1 MKLKNKLLLDVV
13 MLILLLFLM
22 AYPVTNPLIHEI
34 LGIVILICFV
44 IHHLLNRKWYQ
55 TLMKGKL
62 SLIKKVYIF
71 INFILL
77 IDILVIFLSGLTMS
91 KLLPFLN
98 FMSIG
103 MARKAHMM
111 ATYWGF
117 ILMAIH
123 LGLHLQIMLVKIK
136 KYISKQSHVVASIIS
151 FIPVL
156 LVIYG
161 IIMFIKNQWITYL
174 FLLRE
179 FIFVDPS
186 IGLMQMLIETLAVFI
201 LFATLSYLVIKTFI
215 KK

>member
-1 MKLKNKLLLDVV
+1 
-13 MLILLLFLM
+13 
-22 AYPVTNPLIHEI
+22 
-34 LGIVILICFV
+34 
-44 IHHLLNRKWYQ
+44 
-55 TLMKGKL
+55 MKGIL
-62 SLIKKVYIF
+62 SSIKKVDIF

-136 KYISKQSHVVASIIS
+136 KYISKQSHVVALIIS

>member
-1 MKLKNKLLLDVV
+1 MKLKNKLLLDIA

-34 LGIVILICFV
+34 LGIVTLICFV
-44 IHHLLNRKWYQ
+44 VHHLLNRKWYQ

-136 KYISKQSHVVASIIS
+136 KYISKQSSVVASIIS
-151 FIPVL
+151 L
-156 LVIYG
+156 S
-161 IIMFIKNQWITYL
+161 IIHI
-174 FLLRE
+174 
-179 FIFVDPS
+179 
-186 IGLMQMLIETLAVFI
+186 
-201 LFATLSYLVIKTFI
+201 
-215 KK
+215 

>member
-1 MKLKNKLLLDVV
+1 MKNKLLLDVV

>member
-22 AYPVTNPLIHEI
+22 AYPVTSPLIHEI
-34 LGIVILICFV
+34 LGIVTLICFV

-77 IDILVIFLSGLTMS
+77 IDILVIFLSG
-91 KLLPFLN
+91 LLPFLN

-136 KYISKQSHVVASIIS
+136 KYISKQSRVVASIIS

>member
-1 MKLKNKLLLDVV
+1 
-13 MLILLLFLM
+13 
-22 AYPVTNPLIHEI
+22 
-34 LGIVILICFV
+34 
-44 IHHLLNRKWYQ
+44 
-55 TLMKGKL
+55 MKGKL

-136 KYISKQSHVVASIIS
+136 KYIFKQSHVVASIIS

>member
-1 MKLKNKLLLDVV
+1 
-13 MLILLLFLM
+13 
-22 AYPVTNPLIHEI
+22 
-34 LGIVILICFV
+34 
-44 IHHLLNRKWYQ
+44 
-55 TLMKGKL
+55 MKGKL

>member
-22 AYPVTNPLIHEI
+22 AYPVTSPLIHEI
-34 LGIVILICFV
+34 LGIVTLICFV

-136 KYISKQSHVVASIIS
+136 KYIFIINI
-151 FIPVL
+151 FL
-156 LVIYG
+156 HKVIYC
-161 IIMFIKNQWITYL
+161 IKRLNNYY
-174 FLLRE
+174 
-179 FIFVDPS
+179 DS
-186 IGLMQMLIETLAVFI
+186 IN
-201 LFATLSYLVIKTFI
+201 VINFKNASEIYSIWNKF
-215 KK
+215 

>member
-1 MKLKNKLLLDVV
+1 
-13 MLILLLFLM
+13 M

-34 LGIVILICFV
+34 LGIVTLICFV
-44 IHHLLNRKWYQ
+44 VHHLLNRKWYQ

-91 KLLPFLN
+91 KILPFFN
-98 FMSIG
+98 FMAIG

-151 FIPVL
+151 FVS
-156 LVIYG
+156 VY
-161 IIMFIKNQWITYL
+161 
-174 FLLRE
+174 
-179 FIFVDPS
+179 D
-186 IGLMQMLIETLAVFI
+186 
-201 LFATLSYLVIKTFI
+201 TFI
-215 KK
+215 KMIKNFGIELTITWHIILAVSFMIVCFIVPTVINFRFHIKKIKKTSKEMKYLEQQICNSRKMDLF